1 MTRATVGDASM
12 AATTTIETTA
22 PEPAERWRMLIA
34 LGFGELLAM
43 APWFSASAVAPLLN
57 RDWGLS
63 GLDLP
68 LLTVAVQLGFVAG
81 ALLLA
86 ATAAADVISGP
97 VLFLVAAAVAAM
109 ANLGF
114 AFVAS
119 DVPSA
124 IPFRFL
130 TGFALAGVYPV
141 GIKMLAGWFRVD
153 RGLAVGVLVGA
164 LTVGS
169 ALPYLFRGVGAVYGV
184 DRQAVVASASV
195 ASILGG
201 VIVAALVSA
210 GPYDLRAPRFSL
222 SVARRAFAER
232 SVRLANAGYL
242 GHMWELY
249 AMWTWIPAFL
259 AASFAAAGSTD
270 PATASLAAFVVVG
283 SGGIGCAVAGRLAD
297 RVGRTTLTMTAMA
310 ISGSSALLIGFL
322 FGAPPI
328 VTLILA
334 VVWGVTVVA
343 DSAQFSTAVTELGPP
358 GTAGS
363 ALALQTAMG
372 FLLTGVTIILVGAL
386 TAAGGPGWQVAF
398 ALLAIG
404 PAIGILAMNRLRGLP
419 EAVRMADGHR

>member
-1 MTRATVGDASM
+1 
-12 AATTTIETTA
+12 
-22 PEPAERWRMLIA
+22 MLVA

-43 APWFSASAVAPLLN
+43 APWFSASAVAPLLT

-63 GLDLP
+63 GFDLP

-97 VLFLVAAAVAAM
+97 ILFLVAAAIAAA
-109 ANLGF
+109 ANIGF
-114 AFVAS
+114 AFMAS
-119 DVPSA
+119 DVTSA
-124 IPFRFL
+124 IPFRLL

-141 GIKMLAGWFRVD
+141 GMKLLAGWFRVD
-153 RGLAVGVLVGA
+153 RGFAIGVLVGA
-164 LTVGS
+164 LTLGS
-169 ALPYLFRGVGAVYGV
+169 ALPYLFRGVGTIYGL

-201 VIVAALVSA
+201 LIVAATVTA
-210 GPYDLRAPRFSL
+210 GPFDVRAPRFSL
-222 SVARRAFAER
+222 AVARRAFAER
-232 SVRLANAGYL
+232 SVRLANLGYL

-259 AASFAAAGSTD
+259 AASFTAAGTRD

-283 SGGIGCAVAGRLAD
+283 AGGVGCVVAGRVAD
-297 RVGRTTLTMTAMA
+297 RVGRTALTMTAMA

-322 FGAPPI
+322 FGAPLP
-328 VTLILA
+328 VTLLLA
-334 VVWGVTVVA
+334 IVWGVTVVA

-363 ALALQTAMG
+363 ALALQTATG
-372 FLLTGVTIILVGAL
+372 FLLTGVTILLVGAL
-386 TAAGGPGWQVAF
+386 TEARGPGWQVAF
-398 ALLAIG
+398 ASLAVG
-404 PAIGILAMNRLRGLP
+404 PAVGIFAMHRLRGLP
-419 EAVRMADGHR
+419 EAIRMADGHR